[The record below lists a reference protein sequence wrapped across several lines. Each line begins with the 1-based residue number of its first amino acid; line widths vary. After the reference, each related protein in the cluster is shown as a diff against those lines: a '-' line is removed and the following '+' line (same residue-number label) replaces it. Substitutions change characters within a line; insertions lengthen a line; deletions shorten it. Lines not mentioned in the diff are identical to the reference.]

1 LTKSFWRG
9 LDRPAPRC
17 YGGGMNTNT
26 INPASELGQLFAD
39 SYTRINDAV
48 VCNLMAAGVRSDV
61 DIDQIFEDA
70 VSATF

>member
-1 LTKSFWRG
+1 
-9 LDRPAPRC
+9 
-17 YGGGMNTNT
+17 MNTNT